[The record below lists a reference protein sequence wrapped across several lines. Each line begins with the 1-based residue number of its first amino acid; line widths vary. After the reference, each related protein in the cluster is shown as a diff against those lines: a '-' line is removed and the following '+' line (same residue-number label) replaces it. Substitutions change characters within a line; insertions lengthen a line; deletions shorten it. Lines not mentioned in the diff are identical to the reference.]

1 MDRAYPSPTSPK
13 QQAAKAL
20 VSSPSRGEEGS
31 TTRKQPGYTQETLKR
46 AKRLRREMTPE
57 EKLLWGKLRDRR
69 LGGHK
74 FRSQQPIGPYIADFV
89 CQEQLLIIEADG
101 SQHGDSKSDARRDA
115 FLISKGYCVLRF
127 WNNEITCN
135 LIGVLEAVLA
145 ALDTPHPSAALR
157 LPPSPARGEGFL
169 DGDSLV

>member
-1 MDRAYPSPTSPK
+1 MARAYPSPTSPK

-20 VSSPSRGEEGS
+20 VSSPSRGEEVS
-31 TTRKQPGYTQETLKR
+31 AIRRQPGYTQETLKR

-57 EKLLWGKLRDRR
+57 EKLLWGHLRDRR

-74 FRSQQPIGPYIADFV
+74 FRSQQPIGPYITDFV
-89 CQEQLLIIEADG
+89 CHEQKLIVEADG
-101 SQHGDSKSDARRDA
+101 SQHGDCDSDARRDR
-115 FLISKGYCVLRF
+115 FLNRKGYRVLRF
-127 WNNEITCN
+127 WNNDIMRN
-135 LIGVLEAVLA
+135 VNGVLEAILAVLN
-145 ALDTPHPSAALR
+145 TPHPSAATR